1 MADDP
6 TKPSSPILKS
16 EAEAAPK
23 SPAGAPL
30 LSFDKW
36 RMKLPKN
43 NISGLP
49 WMIAIGVPAITS
61 VVAFSW
67 LGGLPPTPN
76 CQKFLG
82 ATLATAQKLYCADQ
96 AARKRDEA
104 SLTEALKLA
113 ATIDAGS
120 PLYAQSE
127 KLTNDWARSMLLL
140 ATQKVEGGD
149 LKKGVKLAQLIPKT
163 TKVYPEVQTT
173 IQDWEKNW
181 QKGKDAY
188 QKARE
193 ALSNQ
198 DLSMAMEHVRA
209 LSQFNSPYWDRQAN
223 RVISEIS
230 IEQEAFQQINAAK
243 DQASYGT
250 PDDIA
255 AAMKLVSKVDPKRL
269 AKKKAGDMIEE
280 WSTKL
285 VEIAKQA
292 QASGDYK
299 TMIAAAEKVP
309 PTTKVADQ
317 AQAYFQMGLASKL
330 GSDGQLW
337 SHIQAYTLTQQIP
350 AAAPLQEV
358 AQKEREK
365 WEGQIQNWGQ
375 LSLAQWFANF
385 DQQASYDLAI
395 EQAAM
400 VSQNQPRRVEA
411 QTFIAQWKK
420 LDETFPTR
428 QFIARAKQFAVGE
441 SIAGLQLAI
450 LEASKILNGQ
460 ALWNEAQGLIS
471 GWNGAIQR
479 VQDQPILDQ
488 ARALAK
494 QGNLDQAI
502 QTAGTIASGRSLY
515 GEAQTAIGDWTA
527 QIQIAQDRPILN
539 EAEGL
544 ASSGQLSAAVV
555 RASDIR
561 PGRALY
567 GEAQS
572 RISEWNAQLRPA
584 PPPPEEAPE
593 PSNNFSGEEAPPPSV
608 EESPLDEGAP
618 PPVYDAPPP
627 PEPAP
632 PLPAEP
638 PAAEE
643 PPPPAEP
650 PPAPAPPSQD
660 EGF

>member
-1 MADDP
+1 MADD
-6 TKPSSPILKS
+6 SSKKNSPLLK
-16 EAEAAPK
+16 AEADPK
-23 SPAGAPL
+23 SPKGIRH
-30 LSFDKW
+30 SFINQLWQKI
-36 RMKLPKN
+36 PKQN
-43 NISGLP
+43 VPGLP
-49 WMIAIGVPAITS
+49 WVIAIGVPAITGAI
-61 VVAFSW
+61 AFSW

-113 ATIDAGS
+113 GTIDAGS

-127 KLTNDWARSMLLL
+127 KLTNDWSRSMLRL

-149 LKKGVKLAQLIPKT
+149 LKKGVKLAQLIPKSSE
-163 TKVYPEVQTT
+163 VFPEVQDT

-181 QKGKDAY
+181 QKGQDAF

-193 ALSNQ
+193 ALANQ

-230 IEQEAFQQINAAK
+230 IEQEAFQQINAAR

-285 VEIAKQA
+285 VEIAKGA

-299 TMIAAAEKVP
+299 TVVAAAEKVP
-309 PTTKVADQ
+309 PTTKVA
-317 AQAYFQMGLASKL
+317 AQARAYLQIGQAAQV
-330 GSDGQLW
+330 GSEGQLW
-337 SHIQAYTLTQQIP
+337 SYIQAYTATQQIP
-350 AAAPLQEV
+350 AQSPLQEV

-375 LSLAQWFANF
+375 LALAQWFANF
-385 DQQASYDLAI
+385 DQKAGYNLAI

-400 VSQNQPRRVEA
+400 VAPNQPRRVEA

-450 LEASKILNGQ
+450 VEASKILNGQ
-460 ALWNEAQGLIS
+460 ALLNEAQGLIA

-502 QTAGTIASGRSLY
+502 QTAEKIAAGRSLH
-515 GEAQTAIGDWTA
+515 GEAQTAIGDWIA
-527 QIQIAQDRPILN
+527 QIQIAEDRPILN
-539 EAEGL
+539 DAEGL
-544 ASSGQLSAAVV
+544 ASSGQLSAAIA

-561 PGRALY
+561 SGRALY

-572 RISEWNAQLRPA
+572 RIAEWNAQLRPA
-584 PPPPEEAPE
+584 APPPEAAPE
-593 PSNNFSGEEAPPPSV
+593 DNNFSGEQAPPPPAD
-608 EESPLDEGAP
+608 EAPLDEGAASP
-618 PPVYDAPPP
+618 PAYEPLPAPA

-632 PLPAEP
+632 PP
-638 PAAEE
+638 PAAPEPAPA
-643 PPPPAEP
+643 PPPPAES
-650 PPAPAPPSQD
+650 PAPAPLQQG

>member
-1 MADDP
+1 MAEDP
-6 TKPSSPILKS
+6 SKKSSPLLK
-16 EAEAAPK
+16 AEADPK
-23 SPAGAPL
+23 SRKGIRHPFIDQL
-30 LSFDKW
+30 WQKV
-36 RMKLPKN
+36 PKQT
-43 NISGLP
+43 IPGLP
-49 WMIAIGVPAITS
+49 WMIAIGVPVVTSAI
-61 VVAFSW
+61 AFSW
-67 LGGLPPTPN
+67 LGSLPPTPN

-96 AARKRDEA
+96 AARRRDET

-113 ATIDAGS
+113 GTIDVGS

-140 ATQKVEGGD
+140 ATQKVEEGD
-149 LKKGVKLAQLIPKT
+149 LKKGVKLAQLIPKN
-163 TKVYPEVQTT
+163 TKVYPEVQET
-173 IQDWEKNW
+173 IQDWEQNW
-181 QKGKDAY
+181 QKGQDAF

-193 ALSNQ
+193 ALANQ

-230 IEQEAFQQINAAK
+230 IEQEAFQQINAAR

-250 PDDIA
+250 PNDIA

-280 WSTKL
+280 WSAKL
-285 VEIAKQA
+285 VEIAKGA
-292 QASGDYK
+292 QVSGDYQ

-317 AQAYFQMGLASKL
+317 ARAYLQMGRATEV
-330 GSDGQLW
+330 GNEGQLW
-337 SHIQAYTLTQQIP
+337 SYIQAYTLTQQIN
-350 AAAPLQEV
+350 AQTPLQEV

-375 LSLAQWFANF
+375 LALAQWMANF
-385 DQQASYDLAI
+385 DQQVSYDLAI

-400 VSQNQPRRVEA
+400 VAQNQPRRVEA
-411 QTFIAQWKK
+411 QTLIAQWKK

-450 LEASKILNGQ
+450 LEAGKILNGQ
-460 ALWNEAQGLIS
+460 ALWNEAQGLIVS
-471 GWNGAIQR
+471 WNSAIQR

-502 QTAGTIASGRSLY
+502 QTAEKIAAGRALH
-515 GEAQTAIGDWTA
+515 GEAQTAIGDWVA
-527 QIQIAQDRPILN
+527 QIQTAEDRPILN
-539 EAEGL
+539 DAETL
-544 ASSGQLSAAVV
+544 ASGGQLSAAIS
-555 RASDIR
+555 RALDIR

-567 GEAQS
+567 EEAQS
-572 RISEWNAQLRPA
+572 RIAEWNAQLRPA
-584 PPPPEEAPE
+584 PPPTEAPPE
-593 PSNNFSGEEAPPPSV
+593 DNSFSGEDAAPPPP
-608 EESPLDEGAP
+608 EPEPFNEGAAP
-618 PPVYDAPPP
+618 PPVEDASPPPP

-632 PLPAEP
+632 PPPVDSPESAPP
-638 PAAEE
+638 PAAE
-643 PPPPAEP
+643 
-650 PPAPAPPSQD
+650 PPAPAPPPG